1 MVQTSETIRKDNPQ
15 KALQEEDEV
24 TAKAKAAFA
33 EIRAMAERGEF
44 PEMTLDEI
52 NEEIREVRRLR
63 KERINGLMADTTSRH
78 KPLLV

>member
-1 MVQTSETIRKDNPQ
+1 MVQTSETIRKDNRQ

-24 TAKAKAAFA
+24 TAKAAFA

-52 NEEIREVRRLR
+52 NEEIREVRRLK
-63 KERINGLMADTTSRH
+63 KERNHS
-78 KPLLV
+78 

>member
-1 MVQTSETIRKDNPQ
+1 MAQTSETIRKDNRQ

-24 TAKAKAAFA
+24 TARAKAAFKG
-33 EIRAMAERGEF
+33 IRAMAERGEF

-63 KERINGLMADTTSRH
+63 KERNHS
-78 KPLLV
+78 

>member
-1 MVQTSETIRKDNPQ
+1 MVQTSETIRKDNRQ
-15 KALQEEDEV
+15 KAQQEEDEV

-52 NEEIREVRRLR
+52 NEE
-63 KERINGLMADTTSRH
+63 
-78 KPLLV
+78 

>member
-1 MVQTSETIRKDNPQ
+1 MVQTSETIRKDNRQ
-15 KALQEEDEV
+15 KAQLEEDEV
-24 TAKAKAAFA
+24 TAKAAFA

-63 KERINGLMADTTSRH
+63 KERNHS
-78 KPLLV
+78 

>member
-1 MVQTSETIRKDNPQ
+1 MTQTSETIRKDNRQ

-24 TAKAKAAFA
+24 TAKAAFA

-63 KERINGLMADTTSRH
+63 KERNHS
-78 KPLLV
+78 

>member
-1 MVQTSETIRKDNPQ
+1 MTQTSETIRKDNRL

-33 EIRAMAERGEF
+33 EIRAMAERGETRELT
-44 PEMTLDEI
+44 PDEI

-63 KERINGLMADTTSRH
+63 KERNHS
-78 KPLLV
+78 

>member
-1 MVQTSETIRKDNPQ
+1 MTQTSETIRKDNRQ

-24 TAKAKAAFA
+24 TAKAKAAFKG
-33 EIRAMAERGEF
+33 IRAMAERGEF

-63 KERINGLMADTTSRH
+63 KERNHS
-78 KPLLV
+78 

>member
-1 MVQTSETIRKDNPQ
+1 MAQTSETIRKDNRQ

-52 NEEIREVRRLR
+52 NEEIREARRLR
-63 KERINGLMADTTSRH
+63 KERNHS
-78 KPLLV
+78 

>member
-1 MVQTSETIRKDNPQ
+1 MAQTSETIRQDNRQ

-33 EIRAMAERGEF
+33 EISAMAERGEF

-63 KERINGLMADTTSRH
+63 KERNHS
-78 KPLLV
+78 